1 MKITIDDL
9 EAFITIADYESFNLA
24 ANELGITQPA
34 LSRRIKKLEDTLG
47 AKLLDRTTR
56 KISVSVVGEEFIIEA
71 RRMLEEF
78 TKSIDDVQE
87 LIKTRTG
94 SISLTTNMTIATS
107 ILPDIVCDF
116 KNENP
121 NIRLRISQDSSP
133 EAVKKVLRRECEF
146 ATAQFSQD
154 DHNLDFEP
162 LINDSFVMICNKN
175 HPLAKKKK
183 IVWEDFEW
191 YNFLKLSSN
200 SRTMNILKSELNE
213 QIKYLNGDI
222 EVDQFSALIG
232 LVEKNLGVSAIP
244 SLAKFKRPETDI
256 ITRAIDNPTVS
267 RMLGIITYKGRSLS
281 PASKVFC
288 DLIKEKIKKLNKRK
302 S

>member
-9 EAFITIADYESFNLA
+9 EAFIAVADYESFNRA
-24 ANELGITQPA
+24 ASKLGITQPA
-34 LSRRIKKLEDTLG
+34 LSRRIKKLEETLG

-94 SISLTTNMTIATS
+94 SISLTTNLTIANS
-107 ILPDIVCDF
+107 ILPDIVMNF
-116 KNENP
+116 KKKNP

-146 ATAQFSQD
+146 DIAQFDQEDSE
-154 DHNLDFEP
+154 LEFEP
-162 LINDSFVMICNKN
+162 LINDSFEMVCHKN
-175 HPLAKKKK
+175 HPLAKRKK
-183 IVWEDFEW
+183 IKWEDFES
-191 YNFLKLSSN
+191 YNFLKLGSK
-200 SRTMNILKSELNE
+200 SRTIRILEEELE
-213 QIKYLNGDI
+213 EKIHFLKGDI
-222 EVDQFSALIG
+222 EVDHFSALMG
-232 LVEKNLGVSAIP
+232 FVEKNLGVSAIP
-244 SLAKFKRPETDI
+244 SLAKFKRPEHDI
-256 ITRAIDNPTVS
+256 VTRPIENPKVS

-281 PASKVFC
+281 PASQAFC
-288 DLIKEKIKKLNKRK
+288 ELLKETIKKL
-302 S
+302 

>member
-9 EAFITIADYESFNLA
+9 EAFIAVADFESFNLA

-56 KISVSVVGEEFIIEA
+56 KISVSIVGEEFIIEA

-94 SISLTTNMTIATS
+94 SISLTTNMSVATS
-107 ILPDIVCDF
+107 ILPDIVYDF
-116 KNENP
+116 KNTNP

-133 EAVKKVLRRECEF
+133 EAIKKVLRRECEF
-146 ATAQFSQD
+146 AIAQYSQD
-154 DHNLDFEP
+154 DPNIEFEP
-162 LINDSFVMICNKN
+162 LINDGFVMICNKN

-183 IVWEDFEW
+183 IDWKDFDSH
-191 YNFLKLSSN
+191 NFLKLGSN
-200 SRTMNILKSELNE
+200 SRTMNILKNELGE
-213 QIKYLNGDI
+213 KIDYLKGDI

-244 SLAKFKRPETDI
+244 SLAKFKRPENDI
-256 ITRAIDNPTVS
+256 ITRPINNPTVT

-288 DLIKEKIKKLNKRK
+288 DLIKEKIRVLGE
-302 S
+302 